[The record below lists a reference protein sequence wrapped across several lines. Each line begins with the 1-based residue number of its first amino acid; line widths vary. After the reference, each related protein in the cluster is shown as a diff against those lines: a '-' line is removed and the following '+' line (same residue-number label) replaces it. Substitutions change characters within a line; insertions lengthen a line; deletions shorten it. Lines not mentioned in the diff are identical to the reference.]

1 MLDQFYWAERM
12 FWLGVAAEPLKREH
26 LVPDTD
32 DDFYV
37 TEAAKML
44 AKAINHSLSP
54 EVKTRALQIATA
66 LSTEVNLSRKSLLWF
81 LVMSGWYKQLNFHP
95 HILSFLTGWSI
106 RSSAELEGRA

>member
-44 AKAINHSLSP
+44 AKAIDHALSP
-54 EVKTRALQIATA
+54 QVKARALQVATA
-66 LSTEVNLSRKSLLWF
+66 LSIEVLVSRKSLQWCGF
-81 LVMSGWYKQLNFHP
+81 C
-95 HILSFLTGWSI
+95 
-106 RSSAELEGRA
+106 